1 MNLTTL
7 THRDALCLNA
17 RFTSREEA
25 IHALTQRLAALG
37 KISSTEQFLEEVYRR
52 ESLGPTALGEWLAVP
67 HGKTAAVKEAAF
79 AVATLS
85 EPLQWEGVD
94 GPEAVDLVVLLAIP
108 PNEAGTTHMQLLT
121 ALTTRLADDEIRARI
136 QSATTPDE
144 LLSALD
150 DKGGTQ
156 PSASFSNAPTIVCVT
171 ACPAGIAHTYMAAEY
186 LEKAGRKLG
195 VNVYV
200 EKQGAN
206 GIEGRLTADQLNS
219 ATACIFAA
227 EVAIKE
233 SERFNGIPALSV
245 PVAEPIRHAEALIQQ
260 ALTLKRSD
268 ETRTVQQDT
277 QPVKS
282 VKTELKQALL
292 SGISFAVPLIVAGGT
307 VLAVAVLLSQ
317 IFGLQ
322 DLFNEEN
329 SWLWMYRKLGG
340 GLLGI
345 LMVPVLAA
353 YTAYSLA
360 DKPALAPGFAAGLAA
375 NMIGSGFLGAV
386 VGGLIAGYLMRWV
399 KNHLRLSSK
408 FNGFLTF
415 YLYPVLGTLGAGSLM
430 LFVVGE
436 PVAWI
441 NNSLT
446 AWLNGLSGSNALLLG
461 AILGFMCSFDL
472 GGPVN
477 KAAYAFC
484 LGAMAN
490 GVCGPY
496 AIFASTMK
504 AVSRVH
510 ITPHMHWDR
519 EWYFTTEESRIL
531 LVNNME
537 EILCRLEQDNEY
549 KYYVLDGQTA
559 ILEDYFAVKPENK
572 DRVKKQVE
580 AGKLIIGPWYT
591 QTDTTIVSAE
601 SIVRNLMYGMRDCL
615 AFGEPMKIGYL
626 PDSFGM
632 SGQLP
637 HIYNGFG
644 ITRTMFWRG
653 CSERHGTDKTEFL
666 WQSSDGSEVTA
677 QVLPLGYA
685 IGKYLPADE
694 NGLRKRLDSYF
705 DVLEKA
711 SVTKEILLP
720 NGHDQMPLQQ
730 NIFEVMDKLGDAAN
744 LLI

>member
-1 MNLTTL
+1 MVLFYRAHWRDYKNDQVRIMMNLTTL

-52 ESLGPTALGEWLAVP
+52 ESLGPTALGEGLAVP

-277 QPVKS
+277 QTVKS

-353 YTAYSLA
+353 YTTYSLA

-490 GVCGPY
+490 GVYGPY
-496 AIFASTMK
+496 AIFASVKMVSAFTVTASTMLAPRLFK
-504 AVSRVH
+504 EFEIETGKSTWLLGLAGITEGAIPMAIEDPLRV
-510 ITPHMHWDR
+510 IGSFVLGSMVTGAIVGAMNIGLSTPGAGI
-519 EWYFTTEESRIL
+519 FSLFL
-531 LVNNME
+531 LH
-537 EILCRLEQDNEY
+537 DNGAGG
-549 KYYVLDGQTA
+549 VMAAIGWFGAALVGAAISTA
-559 ILEDYFAVKPENK
+559 ILLIWRRHAVKHGNY
-572 DRVKKQVE
+572 
-580 AGKLIIGPWYT
+580 L
-591 QTDTTIVSAE
+591 TDGV
-601 SIVRNLMYGMRDCL
+601 
-615 AFGEPMKIGYL
+615 
-626 PDSFGM
+626 
-632 SGQLP
+632 
-637 HIYNGFG
+637 
-644 ITRTMFWRG
+644 
-653 CSERHGTDKTEFL
+653 
-666 WQSSDGSEVTA
+666 
-677 QVLPLGYA
+677 
-685 IGKYLPADE
+685 
-694 NGLRKRLDSYF
+694 
-705 DVLEKA
+705 
-711 SVTKEILLP
+711 
-720 NGHDQMPLQQ
+720 MP
-730 NIFEVMDKLGDAAN
+730 
-744 LLI
+744 

>member
-1 MNLTTL
+1 MVLFYRAHWRDYKNDQVRIMMNLTTL

-52 ESLGPTALGEWLAVP
+52 ESLGPTALGEGLAVP

-150 DKGGTQ
+150 DKGGAQ

-490 GVCGPY
+490 GVYGPY
-496 AIFASTMK
+496 AIFASVKMVSAFTVTASTMLAPRLFK
-504 AVSRVH
+504 EFEIETGKSTWLLGLAGITEGAIPMAIEDPLRV
-510 ITPHMHWDR
+510 IGSFVLGSMVTGAIVGAMNIGLSTPGAGI
-519 EWYFTTEESRIL
+519 FSLFL
-531 LVNNME
+531 LH
-537 EILCRLEQDNEY
+537 DNGAGG
-549 KYYVLDGQTA
+549 VMAAIGWFGAALVGAAISTA
-559 ILEDYFAVKPENK
+559 ILLMWRRHAVKHGNY
-572 DRVKKQVE
+572 
-580 AGKLIIGPWYT
+580 L
-591 QTDTTIVSAE
+591 TDGV
-601 SIVRNLMYGMRDCL
+601 
-615 AFGEPMKIGYL
+615 
-626 PDSFGM
+626 
-632 SGQLP
+632 
-637 HIYNGFG
+637 
-644 ITRTMFWRG
+644 
-653 CSERHGTDKTEFL
+653 
-666 WQSSDGSEVTA
+666 
-677 QVLPLGYA
+677 
-685 IGKYLPADE
+685 
-694 NGLRKRLDSYF
+694 
-705 DVLEKA
+705 
-711 SVTKEILLP
+711 
-720 NGHDQMPLQQ
+720 MP
-730 NIFEVMDKLGDAAN
+730 
-744 LLI
+744 

>member
-1 MNLTTL
+1 MVLFYRAHWRDYKNDQVRIMMNLTTL

-52 ESLGPTALGEWLAVP
+52 ESLGPTALGEGLAVP

-121 ALTTRLADDEIRARI
+121 ALTTRLADDEIQARI

-490 GVCGPY
+490 GVYGPY
-496 AIFASTMK
+496 AIFASVKMVSAFTVTASTMLAPRLFK
-504 AVSRVH
+504 EFEIETGKSTWLLGLAGITEGAIPMAIEDPLRV
-510 ITPHMHWDR
+510 IGSFVLGSMVTGAIVGAMNIGLSTPGAGI
-519 EWYFTTEESRIL
+519 FSLFL
-531 LVNNME
+531 LH
-537 EILCRLEQDNEY
+537 DNGAGG
-549 KYYVLDGQTA
+549 VMAAIGWFGAALVGAAISTA
-559 ILEDYFAVKPENK
+559 ILLMWRRHAVKHGNY
-572 DRVKKQVE
+572 
-580 AGKLIIGPWYT
+580 L
-591 QTDTTIVSAE
+591 TDGV
-601 SIVRNLMYGMRDCL
+601 
-615 AFGEPMKIGYL
+615 
-626 PDSFGM
+626 
-632 SGQLP
+632 
-637 HIYNGFG
+637 
-644 ITRTMFWRG
+644 
-653 CSERHGTDKTEFL
+653 
-666 WQSSDGSEVTA
+666 
-677 QVLPLGYA
+677 
-685 IGKYLPADE
+685 
-694 NGLRKRLDSYF
+694 
-705 DVLEKA
+705 
-711 SVTKEILLP
+711 
-720 NGHDQMPLQQ
+720 MP
-730 NIFEVMDKLGDAAN
+730 
-744 LLI
+744 

>member
-1 MNLTTL
+1 MVLFYRAHWRDYKNDQVRIMMNLTTL

-52 ESLGPTALGEWLAVP
+52 ESLGPTALGEGLAVP

-136 QSATTPDE
+136 QSAMTPDE

-186 LEKAGRKLG
+186 LEKAGLKLG

-490 GVCGPY
+490 GVYGPY
-496 AIFASTMK
+496 AIFASVKMVSAFTVTASTMLAPRLFK
-504 AVSRVH
+504 EFEIETGKSTWLLGLAGITEGAIPMAIEDPLRV
-510 ITPHMHWDR
+510 IGSFVLGSMVTGAIVGAMNIGLSTPGAGI
-519 EWYFTTEESRIL
+519 FSLFL
-531 LVNNME
+531 LH
-537 EILCRLEQDNEY
+537 DNGAGG
-549 KYYVLDGQTA
+549 VMAAIGWFGAALVGAAISTA
-559 ILEDYFAVKPENK
+559 ILLMWRRHAVKHGNY
-572 DRVKKQVE
+572 
-580 AGKLIIGPWYT
+580 L
-591 QTDTTIVSAE
+591 TDGV
-601 SIVRNLMYGMRDCL
+601 
-615 AFGEPMKIGYL
+615 
-626 PDSFGM
+626 
-632 SGQLP
+632 
-637 HIYNGFG
+637 
-644 ITRTMFWRG
+644 
-653 CSERHGTDKTEFL
+653 
-666 WQSSDGSEVTA
+666 
-677 QVLPLGYA
+677 
-685 IGKYLPADE
+685 
-694 NGLRKRLDSYF
+694 
-705 DVLEKA
+705 
-711 SVTKEILLP
+711 
-720 NGHDQMPLQQ
+720 MP
-730 NIFEVMDKLGDAAN
+730 
-744 LLI
+744 

>member
-1 MNLTTL
+1 MVLFYRAHWRDYKNDQVRIMMNLTTL

-17 RFTSREEA
+17 RFTSHEEA

-52 ESLGPTALGEWLAVP
+52 ESLGPTALGEGLAVP

-490 GVCGPY
+490 GVYGPY
-496 AIFASTMK
+496 AIFASVKMVSAFTVTASTMLAPRLFK
-504 AVSRVH
+504 EFEIETGKSTWLLGLAGITEGAIPMAIEDPLRV
-510 ITPHMHWDR
+510 IGSFVLGSMVTGAIVGAMNIGLSTPGAGI
-519 EWYFTTEESRIL
+519 FSLFL
-531 LVNNME
+531 LH
-537 EILCRLEQDNEY
+537 DNGAGG
-549 KYYVLDGQTA
+549 VMAAIGWFGAALVGAAISTA
-559 ILEDYFAVKPENK
+559 ILLIWRRHAVKHGNY
-572 DRVKKQVE
+572 
-580 AGKLIIGPWYT
+580 L
-591 QTDTTIVSAE
+591 TDGV
-601 SIVRNLMYGMRDCL
+601 
-615 AFGEPMKIGYL
+615 
-626 PDSFGM
+626 
-632 SGQLP
+632 
-637 HIYNGFG
+637 
-644 ITRTMFWRG
+644 
-653 CSERHGTDKTEFL
+653 
-666 WQSSDGSEVTA
+666 
-677 QVLPLGYA
+677 
-685 IGKYLPADE
+685 
-694 NGLRKRLDSYF
+694 
-705 DVLEKA
+705 
-711 SVTKEILLP
+711 
-720 NGHDQMPLQQ
+720 MP
-730 NIFEVMDKLGDAAN
+730 
-744 LLI
+744 

>member
-1 MNLTTL
+1 MVLFYRAHWRDYKNDQVRIMMNLTTL

-52 ESLGPTALGEWLAVP
+52 ESLGPTALGEGLAVP

-195 VNVYV
+195 VNVYF

-490 GVCGPY
+490 GVYGPY
-496 AIFASTMK
+496 AIFASVKMVSAFTVTASTMLAPRLFK
-504 AVSRVH
+504 EFEIETGKSTWLLGLAGITEGAIPMAIEDPLRV
-510 ITPHMHWDR
+510 IGSFVLGSMVTGAIVGAMNIGLSTPGAGI
-519 EWYFTTEESRIL
+519 FSLFL
-531 LVNNME
+531 LH
-537 EILCRLEQDNEY
+537 DNGAGG
-549 KYYVLDGQTA
+549 VMAAIGWFGAALVGAAISTA
-559 ILEDYFAVKPENK
+559 ILLIWRRHAVKHGNY
-572 DRVKKQVE
+572 
-580 AGKLIIGPWYT
+580 L
-591 QTDTTIVSAE
+591 TDGV
-601 SIVRNLMYGMRDCL
+601 
-615 AFGEPMKIGYL
+615 
-626 PDSFGM
+626 
-632 SGQLP
+632 
-637 HIYNGFG
+637 
-644 ITRTMFWRG
+644 
-653 CSERHGTDKTEFL
+653 
-666 WQSSDGSEVTA
+666 
-677 QVLPLGYA
+677 
-685 IGKYLPADE
+685 
-694 NGLRKRLDSYF
+694 
-705 DVLEKA
+705 
-711 SVTKEILLP
+711 
-720 NGHDQMPLQQ
+720 MP
-730 NIFEVMDKLGDAAN
+730 
-744 LLI
+744 

>member
-1 MNLTTL
+1 MVLFYRAHWRDYKNDQVRIMMNLTTL

-37 KISSTEQFLEEVYRR
+37 KISSAEQFLEEVYRR
-52 ESLGPTALGEWLAVP
+52 ESLGPTALGEGLAVP

-490 GVCGPY
+490 GVYGPY
-496 AIFASTMK
+496 AIFASVKMVSAFTVTASTMLAPRLFK
-504 AVSRVH
+504 EFEIETGKSTWLLGLAGITEGAIPMAIEDPLRV
-510 ITPHMHWDR
+510 IGSFVLGSMVTGAIVGAMNIGLSTPGAGI
-519 EWYFTTEESRIL
+519 FSLFL
-531 LVNNME
+531 LH
-537 EILCRLEQDNEY
+537 DNGAGG
-549 KYYVLDGQTA
+549 VMAAIGWFGAALVGAAISTA
-559 ILEDYFAVKPENK
+559 ILLIWRRHAVKHGNY
-572 DRVKKQVE
+572 
-580 AGKLIIGPWYT
+580 L
-591 QTDTTIVSAE
+591 TDGV
-601 SIVRNLMYGMRDCL
+601 
-615 AFGEPMKIGYL
+615 
-626 PDSFGM
+626 
-632 SGQLP
+632 
-637 HIYNGFG
+637 
-644 ITRTMFWRG
+644 
-653 CSERHGTDKTEFL
+653 
-666 WQSSDGSEVTA
+666 
-677 QVLPLGYA
+677 
-685 IGKYLPADE
+685 
-694 NGLRKRLDSYF
+694 
-705 DVLEKA
+705 
-711 SVTKEILLP
+711 
-720 NGHDQMPLQQ
+720 MP
-730 NIFEVMDKLGDAAN
+730 
-744 LLI
+744 

>member
-37 KISSTEQFLEEVYRR
+37 KISSTEQFLKEVYRR
-52 ESLGPTALGEWLAVP
+52 ESLGPTALSEGLAVP

-85 EPLQWEGVD
+85 EPLQWESVD

-108 PNEAGTTHMQLLT
+108 LNEAGTTHMQLLT

-260 ALTLKRSD
+260 SLTLERGD
-268 ETRTVQQDT
+268 ETRTLQQDT

-386 VGGLIAGYLMRWV
+386 VGGLIAGYLIRWM

-490 GVCGPY
+490 GVYGPY
-496 AIFASTMK
+496 AIFASVKMVSAFTVTASTMLAPRLFK
-504 AVSRVH
+504 EFEIETGKSTWLLGLAGITEGAIPMAIEDPLRV
-510 ITPHMHWDR
+510 IGSFVLGSMVTGAIVGAMNIGLSTPGAGI
-519 EWYFTTEESRIL
+519 FSLFL
-531 LVNNME
+531 LH
-537 EILCRLEQDNEY
+537 DNGAGG
-549 KYYVLDGQTA
+549 VMAAIGWFGAALVGAAISTA
-559 ILEDYFAVKPENK
+559 ILLIWRRHAVKHGNY
-572 DRVKKQVE
+572 
-580 AGKLIIGPWYT
+580 L
-591 QTDTTIVSAE
+591 TDGV
-601 SIVRNLMYGMRDCL
+601 
-615 AFGEPMKIGYL
+615 
-626 PDSFGM
+626 
-632 SGQLP
+632 
-637 HIYNGFG
+637 
-644 ITRTMFWRG
+644 
-653 CSERHGTDKTEFL
+653 
-666 WQSSDGSEVTA
+666 
-677 QVLPLGYA
+677 
-685 IGKYLPADE
+685 
-694 NGLRKRLDSYF
+694 
-705 DVLEKA
+705 
-711 SVTKEILLP
+711 
-720 NGHDQMPLQQ
+720 MP
-730 NIFEVMDKLGDAAN
+730 
-744 LLI
+744 

>member
-1 MNLTTL
+1 MVLFYRARWRDYKNDQVRIIMNLTTL

-25 IHALTQRLAALG
+25 IHVLTQRLAALG

-52 ESLGPTALGEWLAVP
+52 ESLGPTALGEGLAVP

-186 LEKAGRKLG
+186 LEKAGCKLG

-490 GVCGPY
+490 GVYGPY
-496 AIFASTMK
+496 AIFASVKMVSAFTVTASTMLAPRLFK
-504 AVSRVH
+504 EFEIETGKSTWLLGLAGITEGAIPMAIEDPLRV
-510 ITPHMHWDR
+510 IGSFVLGSMVTGAIVGAMNIGLSTPGAGI
-519 EWYFTTEESRIL
+519 FSLFL
-531 LVNNME
+531 LH
-537 EILCRLEQDNEY
+537 DNGAGG
-549 KYYVLDGQTA
+549 VMAAIGWFGAALVGAAISTA
-559 ILEDYFAVKPENK
+559 ILLMWRRHAVKHGNY
-572 DRVKKQVE
+572 
-580 AGKLIIGPWYT
+580 L
-591 QTDTTIVSAE
+591 TDGV
-601 SIVRNLMYGMRDCL
+601 
-615 AFGEPMKIGYL
+615 
-626 PDSFGM
+626 
-632 SGQLP
+632 
-637 HIYNGFG
+637 
-644 ITRTMFWRG
+644 
-653 CSERHGTDKTEFL
+653 
-666 WQSSDGSEVTA
+666 
-677 QVLPLGYA
+677 
-685 IGKYLPADE
+685 
-694 NGLRKRLDSYF
+694 
-705 DVLEKA
+705 
-711 SVTKEILLP
+711 
-720 NGHDQMPLQQ
+720 MP
-730 NIFEVMDKLGDAAN
+730 
-744 LLI
+744 

>member
-1 MNLTTL
+1 MVLFYRAHWRDYKNDQVRIMMNLTTL

-37 KISSTEQFLEEVYRR
+37 KISSTEQFLKEVYRR
-52 ESLGPTALGEWLAVP
+52 ESLGPTALGEGLAVP

-206 GIEGRLTADQLNS
+206 GIEGRLTAEQLNS

-260 ALTLKRSD
+260 ALTLERSG

-277 QPVKS
+277 QPAKS

-490 GVCGPY
+490 GVYGPY
-496 AIFASTMK
+496 AIFASVKMVSAFTVTASTMLAPRLFK
-504 AVSRVH
+504 EFEIETGKSTWLLGLAGITEGAIPMAIEDPLRV
-510 ITPHMHWDR
+510 IGSFVLGSMVTDAIVGAMNIGLSTPGAGI
-519 EWYFTTEESRIL
+519 FSLFL
-531 LVNNME
+531 LH
-537 EILCRLEQDNEY
+537 DNGAGG
-549 KYYVLDGQTA
+549 VLAAIGWFGAALVGAAISTA
-559 ILEDYFAVKPENK
+559 ILLIWRRHAVKHGNY
-572 DRVKKQVE
+572 
-580 AGKLIIGPWYT
+580 L
-591 QTDTTIVSAE
+591 TDGV
-601 SIVRNLMYGMRDCL
+601 
-615 AFGEPMKIGYL
+615 
-626 PDSFGM
+626 
-632 SGQLP
+632 
-637 HIYNGFG
+637 
-644 ITRTMFWRG
+644 
-653 CSERHGTDKTEFL
+653 
-666 WQSSDGSEVTA
+666 
-677 QVLPLGYA
+677 
-685 IGKYLPADE
+685 
-694 NGLRKRLDSYF
+694 
-705 DVLEKA
+705 
-711 SVTKEILLP
+711 
-720 NGHDQMPLQQ
+720 MP
-730 NIFEVMDKLGDAAN
+730 
-744 LLI
+744 

>member
-37 KISSTEQFLEEVYRR
+37 KISSTEQFLKEVYRR
-52 ESLGPTALGEWLAVP
+52 ESLGPTALSEGLAVP

-108 PNEAGTTHMQLLT
+108 LNEAGTTHMQLLT

-260 ALTLKRSD
+260 SLTLERGD
-268 ETRTVQQDT
+268 ETRTLQQDT

-386 VGGLIAGYLMRWV
+386 VGGLIAGYLIRWM

-430 LFVVGE
+430 LFVVGV

-490 GVCGPY
+490 GVYGPY
-496 AIFASTMK
+496 AIFASVKMVSAFTVTASTMLAPRLFK
-504 AVSRVH
+504 EFEIETGKSTWLLGLAGITEGAIPMAIEDPLRV
-510 ITPHMHWDR
+510 IGSFVLGSMVTGAIVGAMNIGLSTPGAGI
-519 EWYFTTEESRIL
+519 FSLFL
-531 LVNNME
+531 LH
-537 EILCRLEQDNEY
+537 DNGAGG
-549 KYYVLDGQTA
+549 VMAAIGWFGAALVGAAISTA
-559 ILEDYFAVKPENK
+559 ILLIWRRHAVKHGNY
-572 DRVKKQVE
+572 
-580 AGKLIIGPWYT
+580 L
-591 QTDTTIVSAE
+591 TDGV
-601 SIVRNLMYGMRDCL
+601 
-615 AFGEPMKIGYL
+615 
-626 PDSFGM
+626 
-632 SGQLP
+632 
-637 HIYNGFG
+637 
-644 ITRTMFWRG
+644 
-653 CSERHGTDKTEFL
+653 
-666 WQSSDGSEVTA
+666 
-677 QVLPLGYA
+677 
-685 IGKYLPADE
+685 
-694 NGLRKRLDSYF
+694 
-705 DVLEKA
+705 
-711 SVTKEILLP
+711 
-720 NGHDQMPLQQ
+720 MP
-730 NIFEVMDKLGDAAN
+730 
-744 LLI
+744 

>member
-1 MNLTTL
+1 MVLFYRAHWRDYKNDQVRIMMNLTTL

-52 ESLGPTALGEWLAVP
+52 ESLGPTALGEGLAVP

-108 PNEAGTTHMQLLT
+108 PNEAGTTHMQLLR

-150 DKGGTQ
+150 DKGDTQ

-245 PVAEPIRHAEALIQQ
+245 RVAEPIRHAEALMQQ

-490 GVCGPY
+490 GVYGPY
-496 AIFASTMK
+496 AIFASVKMVSAFTVTASTMLAPRLFK
-504 AVSRVH
+504 EFEIETGKSTWLLGLAGITEGAIPMAIEDPLRV
-510 ITPHMHWDR
+510 IGSFVLGSMVTGAIVGAMNIGLSTPGAGI
-519 EWYFTTEESRIL
+519 FSLFL
-531 LVNNME
+531 LH
-537 EILCRLEQDNEY
+537 DNGAGG
-549 KYYVLDGQTA
+549 VMAAIGWFGAALVGAAISTA
-559 ILEDYFAVKPENK
+559 ILLIWRRHAVKHGNY
-572 DRVKKQVE
+572 
-580 AGKLIIGPWYT
+580 L
-591 QTDTTIVSAE
+591 TDGV
-601 SIVRNLMYGMRDCL
+601 
-615 AFGEPMKIGYL
+615 
-626 PDSFGM
+626 
-632 SGQLP
+632 
-637 HIYNGFG
+637 
-644 ITRTMFWRG
+644 
-653 CSERHGTDKTEFL
+653 
-666 WQSSDGSEVTA
+666 
-677 QVLPLGYA
+677 
-685 IGKYLPADE
+685 
-694 NGLRKRLDSYF
+694 
-705 DVLEKA
+705 
-711 SVTKEILLP
+711 
-720 NGHDQMPLQQ
+720 MP
-730 NIFEVMDKLGDAAN
+730 
-744 LLI
+744 

>member
-1 MNLTTL
+1 MVLFYRAHWRDYKNDQVRIMMNLTTL
-7 THRDALCLNA
+7 THRDALCVNA

-52 ESLGPTALGEWLAVP
+52 ESLGPTALGEGLAVP

-399 KNHLRLSSK
+399 KNHLRLGSK

-490 GVCGPY
+490 GVYGPY
-496 AIFASTMK
+496 AIFASVKMVSAFTVTASTMLAPRLFK
-504 AVSRVH
+504 EFEIETGKSTWLLGLAGITEGAIPMAIEDPLRV
-510 ITPHMHWDR
+510 IGSFVLGSMVTGAIVGAMNIGLSTPGAGI
-519 EWYFTTEESRIL
+519 FSLFL
-531 LVNNME
+531 LH
-537 EILCRLEQDNEY
+537 DNGAGG
-549 KYYVLDGQTA
+549 VMAAIGWFGAALVGAAISTA
-559 ILEDYFAVKPENK
+559 ILLMWRRHAVKHGNY
-572 DRVKKQVE
+572 
-580 AGKLIIGPWYT
+580 L
-591 QTDTTIVSAE
+591 TDGV
-601 SIVRNLMYGMRDCL
+601 
-615 AFGEPMKIGYL
+615 
-626 PDSFGM
+626 
-632 SGQLP
+632 
-637 HIYNGFG
+637 
-644 ITRTMFWRG
+644 
-653 CSERHGTDKTEFL
+653 
-666 WQSSDGSEVTA
+666 
-677 QVLPLGYA
+677 
-685 IGKYLPADE
+685 
-694 NGLRKRLDSYF
+694 
-705 DVLEKA
+705 
-711 SVTKEILLP
+711 
-720 NGHDQMPLQQ
+720 MP
-730 NIFEVMDKLGDAAN
+730 
-744 LLI
+744 

>member
-1 MNLTTL
+1 MVLFYRAHWRDYKNDQVRIMMNLTTL

-52 ESLGPTALGEWLAVP
+52 ESLGPTALGEGLAVP

-490 GVCGPY
+490 GVYGPY
-496 AIFASTMK
+496 AIFASVKMVSAFTVTASTMLAPRLFK
-504 AVSRVH
+504 EFEIEIGKSTWLLGLAGITEGAIPMAIEDPLRV
-510 ITPHMHWDR
+510 IGSFVLGSMVTGAIVGAMNIGLSTPGAGI
-519 EWYFTTEESRIL
+519 FSLFL
-531 LVNNME
+531 LH
-537 EILCRLEQDNEY
+537 DNGAGG
-549 KYYVLDGQTA
+549 VMAAIGWFGAALVGAAISTA
-559 ILEDYFAVKPENK
+559 ILLIWRRHAVKHGNY
-572 DRVKKQVE
+572 
-580 AGKLIIGPWYT
+580 L
-591 QTDTTIVSAE
+591 TDGV
-601 SIVRNLMYGMRDCL
+601 
-615 AFGEPMKIGYL
+615 
-626 PDSFGM
+626 
-632 SGQLP
+632 
-637 HIYNGFG
+637 
-644 ITRTMFWRG
+644 
-653 CSERHGTDKTEFL
+653 
-666 WQSSDGSEVTA
+666 
-677 QVLPLGYA
+677 
-685 IGKYLPADE
+685 
-694 NGLRKRLDSYF
+694 
-705 DVLEKA
+705 
-711 SVTKEILLP
+711 
-720 NGHDQMPLQQ
+720 MP
-730 NIFEVMDKLGDAAN
+730 
-744 LLI
+744 

>member
-1 MNLTTL
+1 MVLFYRAHWRDYKNDQVRIMMNLTTL

-52 ESLGPTALGEWLAVP
+52 ESLGPTALGEGLAVP

-206 GIEGRLTADQLNS
+206 GMEGRLTAEQLNS

-490 GVCGPY
+490 GVYGPY
-496 AIFASTMK
+496 AIFASVKMVSAFTVTASTMLAPRLFK
-504 AVSRVH
+504 EFEIETGKSTWLLGLAGITEGAIPMAIEDPLRV
-510 ITPHMHWDR
+510 IGSFVLGSMVTGAIVGAMNIGLSTPGAGI
-519 EWYFTTEESRIL
+519 FSLFL
-531 LVNNME
+531 LH
-537 EILCRLEQDNEY
+537 DNGAGG
-549 KYYVLDGQTA
+549 VMAAIGWFGAALVGAAISTA
-559 ILEDYFAVKPENK
+559 ILLIWRRHAVKHGNY
-572 DRVKKQVE
+572 
-580 AGKLIIGPWYT
+580 L
-591 QTDTTIVSAE
+591 TDGV
-601 SIVRNLMYGMRDCL
+601 
-615 AFGEPMKIGYL
+615 
-626 PDSFGM
+626 
-632 SGQLP
+632 
-637 HIYNGFG
+637 
-644 ITRTMFWRG
+644 
-653 CSERHGTDKTEFL
+653 
-666 WQSSDGSEVTA
+666 
-677 QVLPLGYA
+677 
-685 IGKYLPADE
+685 
-694 NGLRKRLDSYF
+694 
-705 DVLEKA
+705 
-711 SVTKEILLP
+711 
-720 NGHDQMPLQQ
+720 MP
-730 NIFEVMDKLGDAAN
+730 
-744 LLI
+744 

>member
-1 MNLTTL
+1 MVLFYRAHWRDYKNDQVRIMMNLTTL

-52 ESLGPTALGEWLAVP
+52 ESLGPTALGEGVAVP

-353 YTAYSLA
+353 YTTYSLA

-490 GVCGPY
+490 GVYGPY
-496 AIFASTMK
+496 AIFASVKMVSAFTVTASTMLAPRLFK
-504 AVSRVH
+504 EFEIETGKSTWLLGLAGITEGAIPMAIEDPLRV
-510 ITPHMHWDR
+510 IGSFVLGSMVTGAIVGAMNIGLSTPGAGI
-519 EWYFTTEESRIL
+519 FSLFL
-531 LVNNME
+531 LH
-537 EILCRLEQDNEY
+537 DNGAGG
-549 KYYVLDGQTA
+549 VMAAIGWFGAALVGAAISTA
-559 ILEDYFAVKPENK
+559 ILLIWRRHAVKHGNY
-572 DRVKKQVE
+572 
-580 AGKLIIGPWYT
+580 L
-591 QTDTTIVSAE
+591 TDGV
-601 SIVRNLMYGMRDCL
+601 
-615 AFGEPMKIGYL
+615 
-626 PDSFGM
+626 
-632 SGQLP
+632 
-637 HIYNGFG
+637 
-644 ITRTMFWRG
+644 
-653 CSERHGTDKTEFL
+653 
-666 WQSSDGSEVTA
+666 
-677 QVLPLGYA
+677 
-685 IGKYLPADE
+685 
-694 NGLRKRLDSYF
+694 
-705 DVLEKA
+705 
-711 SVTKEILLP
+711 
-720 NGHDQMPLQQ
+720 MP
-730 NIFEVMDKLGDAAN
+730 
-744 LLI
+744 

>member
-52 ESLGPTALGEWLAVP
+52 ESLGPTALGEGLAVP

-79 AVATLS
+79 AVATLR

-322 DLFNEEN
+322 DLFNEEKLLAVDVPQAGRRAARN
-329 SWLWMYRKLGG
+329 FDGTGARGLYRL
-340 GLLGI
+340 
-345 LMVPVLAA
+345 
-353 YTAYSLA
+353 
-360 DKPALAPGFAAGLAA
+360 F
-375 NMIGSGFLGAV
+375 SG
-386 VGGLIAGYLMRWV
+386 R
-399 KNHLRLSSK
+399 
-408 FNGFLTF
+408 
-415 YLYPVLGTLGAGSLM
+415 
-430 LFVVGE
+430 
-436 PVAWI
+436 
-441 NNSLT
+441 
-446 AWLNGLSGSNALLLG
+446 
-461 AILGFMCSFDL
+461 
-472 GGPVN
+472 
-477 KAAYAFC
+477 
-484 LGAMAN
+484 
-490 GVCGPY
+490 
-496 AIFASTMK
+496 
-504 AVSRVH
+504 
-510 ITPHMHWDR
+510 
-519 EWYFTTEESRIL
+519 
-531 LVNNME
+531 
-537 EILCRLEQDNEY
+537 
-549 KYYVLDGQTA
+549 
-559 ILEDYFAVKPENK
+559 
-572 DRVKKQVE
+572 
-580 AGKLIIGPWYT
+580 
-591 QTDTTIVSAE
+591 
-601 SIVRNLMYGMRDCL
+601 
-615 AFGEPMKIGYL
+615 
-626 PDSFGM
+626 
-632 SGQLP
+632 
-637 HIYNGFG
+637 
-644 ITRTMFWRG
+644 
-653 CSERHGTDKTEFL
+653 
-666 WQSSDGSEVTA
+666 
-677 QVLPLGYA
+677 
-685 IGKYLPADE
+685 
-694 NGLRKRLDSYF
+694 
-705 DVLEKA
+705 
-711 SVTKEILLP
+711 
-720 NGHDQMPLQQ
+720 
-730 NIFEVMDKLGDAAN
+730 
-744 LLI
+744 

>member
-1 MNLTTL
+1 MVLFYRAHWRDYKNDQVRIMMNLTTL

-52 ESLGPTALGEWLAVP
+52 ESLGPTALGEGLAVP

-79 AVATLS
+79 VVATLS

-490 GVCGPY
+490 GVYGPY
-496 AIFASTMK
+496 AIFASVKMVSAFTVTASTMLAPRLFK
-504 AVSRVH
+504 EFKIETGKSTWLLGLAGITEGAIPMAIEDPLRV
-510 ITPHMHWDR
+510 IGSFVLGSMVTGAIVGAMNIGLSTPGAGI
-519 EWYFTTEESRIL
+519 FSLFL
-531 LVNNME
+531 LH
-537 EILCRLEQDNEY
+537 DNGAGG
-549 KYYVLDGQTA
+549 VMAAIGWFGAALVGAAISTA
-559 ILEDYFAVKPENK
+559 ILLIWRRHAVKHGNY
-572 DRVKKQVE
+572 
-580 AGKLIIGPWYT
+580 L
-591 QTDTTIVSAE
+591 TDGV
-601 SIVRNLMYGMRDCL
+601 
-615 AFGEPMKIGYL
+615 
-626 PDSFGM
+626 
-632 SGQLP
+632 
-637 HIYNGFG
+637 
-644 ITRTMFWRG
+644 
-653 CSERHGTDKTEFL
+653 
-666 WQSSDGSEVTA
+666 
-677 QVLPLGYA
+677 
-685 IGKYLPADE
+685 
-694 NGLRKRLDSYF
+694 
-705 DVLEKA
+705 
-711 SVTKEILLP
+711 
-720 NGHDQMPLQQ
+720 MP
-730 NIFEVMDKLGDAAN
+730 
-744 LLI
+744 

>member
-37 KISSTEQFLEEVYRR
+37 KISSTEQFLEEVHHR
-52 ESLGPTALGEWLAVP
+52 ESLGPTALGEGLAVP

-121 ALTTRLADDEIRARI
+121 ALTTRLGDDEIRARI

-150 DKGGTQ
+150 DKWYAQ
-156 PSASFSNAPTIVCVT
+156 PAVNFSNAPTIVCVT

-195 VNVYV
+195 VNVFV

-490 GVCGPY
+490 GVYGPY
-496 AIFASTMK
+496 AIFASVKMVSAFTVTASTMLAPRLFK
-504 AVSRVH
+504 EFEIETGKSTWLLGLAGITEGAIPMAIEDPLRV
-510 ITPHMHWDR
+510 IGSFVLGSMVTGAIVGAMNIGLSTPGAGI
-519 EWYFTTEESRIL
+519 FSLFL
-531 LVNNME
+531 LH
-537 EILCRLEQDNEY
+537 DNGAGG
-549 KYYVLDGQTA
+549 VMAAIGWFGAALVGAAISTA
-559 ILEDYFAVKPENK
+559 ILLMWRRHAVKHGNY
-572 DRVKKQVE
+572 
-580 AGKLIIGPWYT
+580 L
-591 QTDTTIVSAE
+591 TDGV
-601 SIVRNLMYGMRDCL
+601 
-615 AFGEPMKIGYL
+615 
-626 PDSFGM
+626 
-632 SGQLP
+632 
-637 HIYNGFG
+637 
-644 ITRTMFWRG
+644 
-653 CSERHGTDKTEFL
+653 
-666 WQSSDGSEVTA
+666 
-677 QVLPLGYA
+677 
-685 IGKYLPADE
+685 
-694 NGLRKRLDSYF
+694 
-705 DVLEKA
+705 
-711 SVTKEILLP
+711 
-720 NGHDQMPLQQ
+720 MP
-730 NIFEVMDKLGDAAN
+730 
-744 LLI
+744 

>member
-1 MNLTTL
+1 MVLFYRAHWRDYKNDQVRIMMNLTTL

-52 ESLGPTALGEWLAVP
+52 ESLGPTALGEGLAVP

-150 DKGGTQ
+150 DKGGSQ

-490 GVCGPY
+490 GVYGPY
-496 AIFASTMK
+496 AIFASVKMVSAFTVTASTMLAPRLFK
-504 AVSRVH
+504 EFEIETGKSTWLLGLAGITEGAIPMAIEDPLRV
-510 ITPHMHWDR
+510 IGSFVLGSMVTGAIVGAMNIGLSTPGAGI
-519 EWYFTTEESRIL
+519 FSLFL
-531 LVNNME
+531 LH
-537 EILCRLEQDNEY
+537 DNGAGG
-549 KYYVLDGQTA
+549 VMAAIGWFGAALVGAAISTA
-559 ILEDYFAVKPENK
+559 ILLIWRRHAVKHGNY
-572 DRVKKQVE
+572 
-580 AGKLIIGPWYT
+580 L
-591 QTDTTIVSAE
+591 TDGV
-601 SIVRNLMYGMRDCL
+601 
-615 AFGEPMKIGYL
+615 
-626 PDSFGM
+626 
-632 SGQLP
+632 
-637 HIYNGFG
+637 
-644 ITRTMFWRG
+644 
-653 CSERHGTDKTEFL
+653 
-666 WQSSDGSEVTA
+666 
-677 QVLPLGYA
+677 
-685 IGKYLPADE
+685 
-694 NGLRKRLDSYF
+694 
-705 DVLEKA
+705 
-711 SVTKEILLP
+711 
-720 NGHDQMPLQQ
+720 MP
-730 NIFEVMDKLGDAAN
+730 
-744 LLI
+744 

>member
-1 MNLTTL
+1 MVLFYRAHWRDYKNDQVRIMMNLTTL

-52 ESLGPTALGEWLAVP
+52 ESLGPTALGEGLAVP

-200 EKQGAN
+200 
-206 GIEGRLTADQLNS
+206 LNS

-490 GVCGPY
+490 GVYGPY
-496 AIFASTMK
+496 AIFASVKMVSAFTVTASTMLAPRLFK
-504 AVSRVH
+504 EFEIETGKSTWLLGLAGITEGAIPMAIEDPLRV
-510 ITPHMHWDR
+510 IGSFVLGSMVTGAIVGAMNIGLSTPGAGI
-519 EWYFTTEESRIL
+519 FSLFL
-531 LVNNME
+531 LH
-537 EILCRLEQDNEY
+537 DNGAGG
-549 KYYVLDGQTA
+549 VMAAIGWFGAALVGAAISTA
-559 ILEDYFAVKPENK
+559 ILLIWRRHAVKHGNY
-572 DRVKKQVE
+572 
-580 AGKLIIGPWYT
+580 L
-591 QTDTTIVSAE
+591 TDGV
-601 SIVRNLMYGMRDCL
+601 
-615 AFGEPMKIGYL
+615 
-626 PDSFGM
+626 
-632 SGQLP
+632 
-637 HIYNGFG
+637 
-644 ITRTMFWRG
+644 
-653 CSERHGTDKTEFL
+653 
-666 WQSSDGSEVTA
+666 
-677 QVLPLGYA
+677 
-685 IGKYLPADE
+685 
-694 NGLRKRLDSYF
+694 
-705 DVLEKA
+705 
-711 SVTKEILLP
+711 
-720 NGHDQMPLQQ
+720 MP
-730 NIFEVMDKLGDAAN
+730 
-744 LLI
+744 

>member
-1 MNLTTL
+1 MVLFYRAHWRDYKNDQVRIMMNLTTL

-52 ESLGPTALGEWLAVP
+52 ESLGPTALGEGLAVP

-186 LEKAGRKLG
+186 LEKDGRKLG

-490 GVCGPY
+490 GVYGPY
-496 AIFASTMK
+496 AIFASVKMVSAFTVTASTMLAPRLFK
-504 AVSRVH
+504 EFEIETGKSTWLLGLAGITEGAIPMAIEDPLRV
-510 ITPHMHWDR
+510 IGSFVLGSMVTGAIVGAMNIGLSTPGAGI
-519 EWYFTTEESRIL
+519 FSLFL
-531 LVNNME
+531 LH
-537 EILCRLEQDNEY
+537 DNGAGG
-549 KYYVLDGQTA
+549 VMAAIGWFGAALVGAAISTA
-559 ILEDYFAVKPENK
+559 ILLMWRRHAVKHGNY
-572 DRVKKQVE
+572 
-580 AGKLIIGPWYT
+580 L
-591 QTDTTIVSAE
+591 TDGV
-601 SIVRNLMYGMRDCL
+601 
-615 AFGEPMKIGYL
+615 
-626 PDSFGM
+626 
-632 SGQLP
+632 
-637 HIYNGFG
+637 
-644 ITRTMFWRG
+644 
-653 CSERHGTDKTEFL
+653 
-666 WQSSDGSEVTA
+666 
-677 QVLPLGYA
+677 
-685 IGKYLPADE
+685 
-694 NGLRKRLDSYF
+694 
-705 DVLEKA
+705 
-711 SVTKEILLP
+711 
-720 NGHDQMPLQQ
+720 MP
-730 NIFEVMDKLGDAAN
+730 
-744 LLI
+744 

>member
-1 MNLTTL
+1 MVLFCRAHWRDYKNDQVRIMMNLTTL

-37 KISSTEQFLEEVYRR
+37 KISSTEQFLKEVYRR
-52 ESLGPTALGEWLAVP
+52 ESLGPTALSEGLAVP

-108 PNEAGTTHMQLLT
+108 LNEAGTTHMQLLT

-171 ACPAGIAHTYMAAEY
+171 ACPAGIARTYMAAEY

-260 ALTLKRSD
+260 SLTLERGD
-268 ETRTVQQDT
+268 ETRTLQQDT

-386 VGGLIAGYLMRWV
+386 VGGLIAGYLIRWM

-490 GVCGPY
+490 GVYGPY
-496 AIFASTMK
+496 AIFASVKMVSAFTVTASTMLAPRLFK
-504 AVSRVH
+504 EFEIETGKSTWLLGLAGITEGAIPMAIEDPLRV
-510 ITPHMHWDR
+510 IGSFVLGSMVTGAIVGAMNIGLSTPGAGI
-519 EWYFTTEESRIL
+519 FSLFL
-531 LVNNME
+531 LH
-537 EILCRLEQDNEY
+537 DNGAGG
-549 KYYVLDGQTA
+549 VMAAIGWFGAALVGAAISTA
-559 ILEDYFAVKPENK
+559 ILLIWRRHAVKHGNY
-572 DRVKKQVE
+572 
-580 AGKLIIGPWYT
+580 L
-591 QTDTTIVSAE
+591 TDGV
-601 SIVRNLMYGMRDCL
+601 
-615 AFGEPMKIGYL
+615 
-626 PDSFGM
+626 
-632 SGQLP
+632 
-637 HIYNGFG
+637 
-644 ITRTMFWRG
+644 
-653 CSERHGTDKTEFL
+653 
-666 WQSSDGSEVTA
+666 
-677 QVLPLGYA
+677 
-685 IGKYLPADE
+685 
-694 NGLRKRLDSYF
+694 
-705 DVLEKA
+705 
-711 SVTKEILLP
+711 
-720 NGHDQMPLQQ
+720 MP
-730 NIFEVMDKLGDAAN
+730 
-744 LLI
+744 